1 LRLRKRL
8 RSILSGV
15 IQGVPWCRRKG
26 RSVNSR
32 TARRPSTM
40 VISTATVAKPTAP
53 PVSSQLSAVS
63 ADNCELTPGWGGSG
77 ELRFDFGEKS
87 VEESFEGVAVEADFL
102 ALGEAQ
108 HRALLGQPDP
118 LRDRHHRAVLG
129 HRR

>member
-1 LRLRKRL
+1 
-8 RSILSGV
+8 
-15 IQGVPWCRRKG
+15 
-26 RSVNSR
+26 
-32 TARRPSTM
+32 ARRPSTM

-129 HRR
+129 HRRGQHADLVQRVAVAPFELRVAQLEPAVERR